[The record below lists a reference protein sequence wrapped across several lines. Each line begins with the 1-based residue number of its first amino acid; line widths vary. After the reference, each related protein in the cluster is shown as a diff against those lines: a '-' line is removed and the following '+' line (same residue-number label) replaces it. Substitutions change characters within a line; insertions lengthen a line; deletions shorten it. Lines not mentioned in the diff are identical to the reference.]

1 VEFDFAPVIGSA
13 EAADTS
19 KMSPSALRDLKPKRR
34 VGLAPEEMRGTGS
47 LLQGANGLR
56 DGLQGPL
63 L

>member
-1 VEFDFAPVIGSA
+1 MPVA
-13 EAADTS
+13 
-19 KMSPSALRDLKPKRR
+19 
-34 VGLAPEEMRGTGS
+34 LAPAEMRGTGS